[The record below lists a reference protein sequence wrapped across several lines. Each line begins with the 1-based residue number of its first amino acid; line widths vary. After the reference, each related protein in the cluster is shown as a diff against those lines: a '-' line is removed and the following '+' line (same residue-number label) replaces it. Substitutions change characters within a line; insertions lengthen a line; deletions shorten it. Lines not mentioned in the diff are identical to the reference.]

1 MIQKTATTRVPL
13 LPALAERWSPRAFT
27 AQLVEPEKLQ
37 AILEAARW
45 APSSLNEQPWHYLV
59 AVKTD
64 AEVYAKMLSCLV
76 DANQA
81 WAKLAPI
88 LSISLAKMTMNRNG
102 SPNKYA
108 FHDTGLSLMSLA
120 VEATAQG
127 LHVHPMGGILPDR
140 IKDIFGLPADVEA
153 VAGLA
158 VGYMGEADL
167 LEEPYRSRE
176 LTPRTRK
183 ELASFV
189 FSGNWGTA
197 ADLG

>member
-1 MIQKTATTRVPL
+1 
-13 LPALAERWSPRAFT
+13 
-27 AQLVEPEKLQ
+27 
-37 AILEAARW
+37 
-45 APSSLNEQPWHYLV
+45 
-59 AVKTD
+59 
-64 AEVYAKMLSCLV
+64 MLSCLV

-81 WAKLAPI
+81 WAKLAPVLI
-88 LSISLAKMTMNRNG
+88 ISLAKMTMNRNG

-127 LHVHPMGGILPDR
+127 LHVHAMGGILPDK
-140 IKDIFGLPADVEA
+140 IKEIFNLPADVEA

-158 VGYMGEADL
+158 VGYAGEADL

-189 FSGNWGTA
+189 FSGNWGEV

>member
-1 MIQKTATTRVPL
+1 
-13 LPALAERWSPRAFT
+13 
-27 AQLVEPEKLQ
+27 
-37 AILEAARW
+37 
-45 APSSLNEQPWHYLV
+45 
-59 AVKTD
+59 
-64 AEVYAKMLSCLV
+64 MLSCLV
-76 DANQA
+76 EANQA
-81 WAKLAPI
+81 WAKLAPVLI
-88 LSISLAKMTMNRNG
+88 ISLAKMTMNRNG
-102 SPNKYA
+102 SPNKYS

-127 LHVHPMGGILPDR
+127 LHVHPMGGILPDK
-140 IKDIFGLPADVEA
+140 IKEIFNLPADVEA

-158 VGYMGEADL
+158 VGYAGEADL

-189 FSGNWGTA
+189 FSGNWGDV